1 MKIPFRIFILM
12 ILYSLSYIKR
22 IASAFFLFRA
32 SDEEEKEVNNKIIK
46 KNTKFFYLFSFLSL
60 WIPPSYA
67 MFILFN
73 NILFKAKDRRR
84 KEDETYED

>member
-1 MKIPFRIFILM
+1 M

-46 KNTKFFYLFSFLSL
+46 KNRNFFIYYFHFSLCGFLPRMLCLYYLIIYYLKPKIEEEKKTKR
-60 WIPPSYA
+60 IK
-67 MFILFN
+67 M
-73 NILFKAKDRRR
+73 
-84 KEDETYED
+84 T